1 MTALTSLRAGLILAS
16 QSAGRLAMLRAAGV
30 AVEAQSPGVDEDSI
44 KAALIAEGAKA
55 RDIADALAEAKA
67 IKVSRKFQTG
77 MVLGC
82 DQILVSADGQ
92 LLDKPENPD
101 DAKAHLKQLSGK
113 THRLI
118 SAAVICE
125 GGAPVW
131 RIVDTAQLTM
141 RTLSVQYID
150 NYVAQ
155 YWDHIRHCV
164 GCYRIEAEGAQL
176 FSSISGSQFTII
188 GLPLLPVLD
197 YLRVREKLPT

>member
-1 MTALTSLRAGLILAS
+1 MTPSTPPRTGLILAS

-67 IKVSRKFQTG
+67 IKVSRKFPTG

-92 LLDKPENPD
+92 LLDKPESPE
-101 DAKAHLKQLSGK
+101 AAMAQLKALSGNS
-113 THRLI
+113 HRLI

-131 RIVDTAQLTM
+131 RIVDTAQMTM
-141 RTLSVQYID
+141 RTLSEQYIAD
-150 NYVAQ
+150 YVAQ
-155 YWDHIRHCV
+155 YWDDIRHCV

>member
-1 MTALTSLRAGLILAS
+1 MTPSTSLRTGLILAS

-67 IKVSRKFQTG
+67 IKVSRKFPTG

-92 LLDKPENPD
+92 LLDKPESPD

-131 RIVDTAQLTM
+131 RIVDTAQMTM
-141 RTLSVQYID
+141 RPLSEQYIAD
-150 NYVAQ
+150 YVAQ

-197 YLRVREKLPT
+197 YLRVREIMPT